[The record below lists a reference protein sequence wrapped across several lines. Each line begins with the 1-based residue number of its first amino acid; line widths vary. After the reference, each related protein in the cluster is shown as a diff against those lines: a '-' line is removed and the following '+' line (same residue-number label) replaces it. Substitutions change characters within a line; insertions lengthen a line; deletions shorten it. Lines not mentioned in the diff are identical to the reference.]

1 MPRVTRQGLS
11 CLVLRKPLN
20 RSINLTQKFR
30 TPWKSDNNILLP
42 HECRSEWANEQTR
55 ERCERMSEWPFI
67 NVLISRCT
75 ESLCLRLNE
84 WATSDKIWPKICK
97 NGLFIDYQ
105 WLEEGKNPCIRTI
118 FRFERISVATW
129 VEHRD
134 EDVAFNTYS
143 IRIIRIYHVYFEH
156 KTRYCCFCDV
166 FRFFTLYRNRVFS
179 QWWKLSAIPWPVTPD
194 NPWLLETND
203 KPTENN
209 SIYHSWPR
217 SVLWGLLVIFNGRWS
232 CNQQPH
238 LMLLWST
245 GCSCDLAFWMS
256 RETLDV
262 KKKNERIK
270 DNV

>member
-42 HECRSEWANEQTR
+42 HECRSEWASEQTS

-67 NVLISRCT
+67 NVPISRCT

-84 WATSDKIWPKICK
+84 WATSDKIWPKIWK
-97 NGLFIDYQ
+97 KWFVYWLPA
-105 WLEEGKNPCIRTI
+105 LEEWKNPYIRTI

-143 IRIIRIYHVYFEH
+143 IWIIRIHHVYFIKH
-156 KTRYCCFCDV
+156 DIAASATSLDFS
-166 FRFFTLYRNRVFS
+166 RFI
-179 QWWKLSAIPWPVTPD
+179 AIVSFP
-194 NPWLLETND
+194 ND
-203 KPTENN
+203 EN
-209 SIYHSWPR
+209 
-217 SVLWGLLVIFNGRWS
+217 
-232 CNQQPH
+232 
-238 LMLLWST
+238 
-245 GCSCDLAFWMS
+245 
-256 RETLDV
+256 
-262 KKKNERIK
+262 
-270 DNV
+270 